1 MNYLIFIRSELLA
14 CKIMAY
20 SYLAILHKYYHLS
33 LNVMCM
39 YGKTV
44 EFDLLIP
51 VKFCFWR
58 EIFALLRENLSFGWI
73 LWSFSSHFDTIFN
86 HFQGNFALFP
96 ISFVHVQYVFEG
108 NFIYIPKSNS
118 HDILS
123 LILSSDVLVYS
134 IACIKQ
140 NQHQQCLYLVYWCTI
155 HTHTVN
161 GITKYRKMKGSLNFW
176 GNFLSLQWKL
186 HASYIVHAMQQW
198 WWLSCIFK
206 SNVLFTQGY
215 VAMTSLFDNW

>member
-1 MNYLIFIRSELLA
+1 
-14 CKIMAY
+14 
-20 SYLAILHKYYHLS
+20 
-33 LNVMCM
+33 MCM
-39 YGKTV
+39 HGKTV
-44 EFDLLIP
+44 EFGLLIP

-155 HTHTVN
+155 HTH
-161 GITKYRKMKGSLNFW
+161 KYRKMKGSLNFW
-176 GNFLSLQWKL
+176 GNFLSL
-186 HASYIVHAMQQW
+186 HCTCNAAMAMTFMDLQIK
-198 WWLSCIFK
+198 CF
-206 SNVLFTQGY
+206 VYPAQGY